1 MLGDGGTSGGPSAQH
16 AYGLPGSYTAT
27 FVTSD
32 GAGNSASQSRT
43 ACSRDAGDRTGAH
56 RRPGLKGFS
65 PLATPRQVRLGLEP
79 MGADPVDVVRS
90 MYEAFAAGDAE
101 RIADQLHT
109 DVELIDPDLPG
120 GGKFNGID
128 GVFDFLRLWGE
139 PFSELHIEVEELIP
153 IDRRVLA
160 IVHQYGLAAAS
171 GAPVD
176 MRDAHLWTIER
187 GLVTRIQLFL
197 SREAALAAAERS

>member
-1 MLGDGGTSGGPSAQH
+1 
-16 AYGLPGSYTAT
+16 
-27 FVTSD
+27 
-32 GAGNSASQSRT
+32 
-43 ACSRDAGDRTGAH
+43 
-56 RRPGLKGFS
+56 
-65 PLATPRQVRLGLEP
+65 

-90 MYEAFAAGDAE
+90 MYEAFAAADAE
-101 RIADQLHT
+101 RIANHLHA

-120 GGKFNGID
+120 GGTFSGID

-139 PFSELHIEVEELIP
+139 PFSELHIDVDELIP
-153 IDRRVLA
+153 IDHRVVA
-160 IVHQYGLAAAS
+160 VVHQYGVAAAS

-176 MRDAHLWTIER
+176 MRDAHVWTVED